1 MNLTIASLAAQALVG
16 QRRVWTLLALPA
28 CLVALA
34 LGMHVFAPGTSGTA
48 VLNGLGYPVLL
59 PLVALLATSAV
70 LGPEIDDGS
79 IVYLLVKPVNRYVVA
94 VSKYAVAWGATM
106 LAGALPLWG
115 VAMIVDGGATRWAFA
130 WFVAAVVAGTAYCA
144 IFLALSALTRHAVV
158 VGLLFVL
165 MWEGLLG
172 GLLTGI
178 AWVSGRQWGL
188 RAATELHGRIF
199 GPELSL
205 PYALGAALLV
215 TVGGI
220 WLAGDRLRSFTVR
233 GDE

>member
-79 IVYLLVKPVNRYVVA
+79 IVYLLVKPAHCRC
-94 VSKYAVAWGATM
+94 GAS
-106 LAGALPLWG
+106 
-115 VAMIVDGGATRWAFA
+115 R
-130 WFVAAVVAGTAYCA
+130 
-144 IFLALSALTRHAVV
+144 
-158 VGLLFVL
+158 
-165 MWEGLLG
+165 
-172 GLLTGI
+172 
-178 AWVSGRQWGL
+178 
-188 RAATELHGRIF
+188 
-199 GPELSL
+199 
-205 PYALGAALLV
+205 
-215 TVGGI
+215 
-220 WLAGDRLRSFTVR
+220 
-233 GDE
+233 